1 MPSLNVLYMNT
12 GLKVN
17 TEECQFYFLQGEGES
32 TVWVVQEDNGH
43 NFSFIKTGRKKNQI
57 FYFILTTKDIKRHC
71 YIRYDIYLVCFQA
84 VDL

>member
-1 MPSLNVLYMNT
+1 MNT

-43 NFSFIKTGRKKNQI
+43 NFSFIKTGRKKKSDCLLHLD
-57 FYFILTTKDIKRHC
+57 Y
-71 YIRYDIYLVCFQA
+71 
-84 VDL
+84 